1 MDNFQ
6 SHQGF
11 SLTFKDSTL
20 TLGLTFPL
28 ESYEGSFPKMDL
40 DEQMLLAKKAER
52 LGFASLFVR
61 DAPLYEPNFGDVGA
75 LYDPWVF
82 LSYVAAHTNRIALG
96 TSSIVTTLRHPLHVA
111 KSAASL
117 DTISKQ
123 RLLVGVATGDRPI
136 EFPVFKVDDHE
147 KTALFRESIVVMK
160 KVWKESF
167 PQIQTERVDML
178 QGDVVP
184 KPILSD
190 IPILG
195 TGYSGQTI
203 EWLAKHTDGWLFYSQ
218 GVNEQRELVKKW
230 REAAGGFKPFAQAL
244 AIDLSENPNE
254 APKPVKGGFRSGYKF
269 LIDYLHA
276 YQDAG
281 VNHIM
286 FGLKNSKRP
295 AAEVIQELG
304 EYVVPHFPTNIQ

>member
-11 SLTFKDSTL
+11 SQTFKDNTL
-20 TLGLTFPL
+20 TLGLVFPL

-136 EFPVFKVDDHE
+136 EFPVFKVDNHE
-147 KTALFRESIVVMK
+147 KAALFRESIVVMK

-244 AIDLSENPNE
+244 AIDLSANPNE
-254 APKPVKGGFRSGYKF
+254 APKPITGGVRSGYKF
-269 LIDYLHA
+269 LIDYLQA

-281 VNHIM
+281 VNHVM
-286 FGLKNSKRP
+286 FGLKNGTRP

-304 EYVVPHFPTNIQ
+304 EYVVPHFPTNTR

>member
-1 MDNFQ
+1 MNDFQ

-11 SLTFKDSTL
+11 ARTFKENKL

-28 ESYEGSFPKMDL
+28 ESYAGSFPTMDL
-40 DEQMLLAKKAER
+40 DEQMILAKKAEG

-61 DAPLYEPNFGDVGA
+61 DSPLYDSNFGDVGA
-75 LYDPWVF
+75 LYDPWVL
-82 LSYVAAHTNRIALG
+82 LSYVAAHTDRIALG

-117 DTISKQ
+117 DKISNQ
-123 RLLVGVATGDRPI
+123 RLLLGVATGDRPI
-136 EFPVFKVDDHE
+136 EFPVFKVDVNE
-147 KTALFRESIVVMK
+147 KEALFKESIVVMK
-160 KVWKESF
+160 KVWKEVF

-178 QGDVVP
+178 QGDIVP
-184 KPILSD
+184 KPILSA

-203 EWLAKHTDGWLFYSQ
+203 EWLAEHTDGWLFYSQ

-230 REAAGGFKPFAQAL
+230 RQAAGGFKPFAQAL

-254 APKPVKGGFRSGYKF
+254 APKPIKGGFRSGYRVF
-269 LIDYLHA
+269 
-276 YQDAG
+276 
-281 VNHIM
+281 N
-286 FGLKNSKRP
+286 
-295 AAEVIQELG
+295 
-304 EYVVPHFPTNIQ
+304 

>member
-1 MDNFQ
+1 MDKFQ
-6 SHQGF
+6 SHNGF
-11 SLTFKDSTL
+11 ARTFKDNTL
-20 TLGLTFPL
+20 TIGLGFPL
-28 ESYEGSFPKMDL
+28 ESYEGSFPRMDL
-40 DEQMLLAKKAER
+40 DEQMLLAKKAEI

-61 DAPLYEPNFGDVGA
+61 DSPLYDPNFGDVGA

-82 LSYVAAHTNRIALG
+82 LAYVAAHTDRIALG

-117 DTISKQ
+117 DAISKQ

-147 KTALFRESIVVMK
+147 KAALFRESIVVMK

-184 KPILSD
+184 KPMLSD

-230 REAAGGFKPFAQAL
+230 REAAGEFKPFAQAL

-254 APKPVKGGFRSGYKF
+254 APKPIKGGFRSGYKF
-269 LIDYLHA
+269 LIDYLHS
-276 YQDAG
+276 YEDAG
-281 VNHIM
+281 VNHVM

-304 EYVVPHFPTNIQ
+304 EYVVPHFPTNTR

>member
-1 MDNFQ
+1 MDNFKL
-6 SHQGF
+6 HHGF
-11 SLTFKDSTL
+11 AQTFKDNRL
-20 TLGLTFPL
+20 TLGLAFPL
-28 ESYEGSFPKMDL
+28 ESYEGSFPRMDL
-40 DEQMLLAKKAER
+40 EEQMLLAKNAEN

-61 DAPLYEPNFGDVGA
+61 DSPLFDPGFGDVGT

-82 LSYVAAHTNRIALG
+82 LAYVAAHTDRIALG

-136 EFPVFKVDDHE
+136 EFPVFKVDEHE
-147 KTALFRESIVVMK
+147 KAALFRESIMVMK

-178 QGDVVP
+178 RGDVVP
-184 KPILSD
+184 KPMLSD

-203 EWLAKHTDGWLFYSQ
+203 EWLAQNTDGWLFYSQ

-230 REAAGGFKPFAQAL
+230 REAAGEFKPFAQAL
-244 AIDLSENPNE
+244 VIDLAENPNE
-254 APKPVKGGFRSGYKF
+254 APKPIKGGFRSGYKF
-269 LIDYLHA
+269 IIDYLAA
-276 YQDAG
+276 YKDAG
-281 VNHIM
+281 VNHVM
-286 FGLKNSKRP
+286 FGLKSGKRP
-295 AAEVIQELG
+295 ARDVIQELG
-304 EYVVPHFPTNIQ
+304 EYVIPHYPTNTR